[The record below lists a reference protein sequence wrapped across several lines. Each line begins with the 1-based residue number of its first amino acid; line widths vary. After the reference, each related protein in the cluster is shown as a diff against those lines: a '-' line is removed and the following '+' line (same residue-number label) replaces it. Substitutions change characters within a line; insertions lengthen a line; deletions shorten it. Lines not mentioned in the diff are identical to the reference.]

1 MDKRLSFFTFVC
13 SRTLNGNSVHHT
25 LEKKKTK
32 HIYRVLNRV
41 YNFVRVSVLII
52 NGLLPAGLISFA

>member
-25 LEKKKTK
+25 LEKKK
-32 HIYRVLNRV
+32 HIYGVLNRV
-41 YNFVRVSVLII
+41 YNFLGVSVLII
-52 NGLLPAGLISFA
+52 NGVLPAGLISFA

>member
-25 LEKKKTK
+25 LEKKK

-52 NGLLPAGLISFA
+52 NGVLPAGLISFA

>member
-1 MDKRLSFFTFVC
+1 MDKRLSFFTFVS
-13 SRTLNGNSVHHT
+13 SRTLNGNSVRHT
-25 LEKKKTK
+25 LEKKKK

-52 NGLLPAGLISFA
+52 NGVWPAGLISFA

>member
-25 LEKKKTK
+25 LEKKK

-41 YNFVRVSVLII
+41 YNFLGVSVLII
-52 NGLLPAGLISFA
+52 NGVLPAGLISFA